1 MTQSKKPKEP
11 LRKKSEAN
19 YTVKSLSKKFVL
31 DVKVV
36 MDELKGLGV
45 EVASQ
50 TSHIDDEISEIVLHH
65 FEEVVK
71 KAKRKEAQA
80 AEAAEA
86 AAPDANE
93 IHLKSPVMV
102 KALAEAIDKKPNEVI
117 TRLLKMNVLASI
129 NQSLD
134 SKVAERVCEA
144 FGFKLVLDHRQKVE
158 EMKRSAK
165 DEAELKAT
173 SDAEERPEDLV
184 PRPPVVA
191 FLGHVDHGKTSIQ
204 DALRHTNVVKGEA
217 GGITQ
222 HIGASV
228 IAHKDKSITFIDTP
242 GHEAFTAMRARGA
255 NATDIAVLVVAADDG
270 FMPQTIEALNHL
282 KAAQVPIIVAA
293 NKMDLPSANYDRI
306 LLHMQQNGLMSEEW
320 GGEVG
325 VVKVSAITK
334 AGLPELLDRIFLEA
348 EMLELKGNPKRPAE
362 GVVLEAELGQGTGAT
377 ASVLVR
383 NGTLHIGDIML
394 CGPYSGRVKAMV
406 DVKGHRVKA
415 AGPSTPVKVMG
426 LSGVPNAGD
435 IFVICDSEKDA
446 VAIAGQRFDEQRTTS
461 LTREVGVSLE
471 DLFATLDRGK
481 RNDLHLIIKTDVK
494 GTAEAIIDALG
505 KIPSEKISVEIVLA
519 GVGAIS
525 EADVLLAAASG
536 SIVVGFHVKVNTGV
550 NALAKDKGVEIRL
563 YSVIYELME
572 DITDALVGRLA
583 PDKREK
589 ELGVARILK
598 IFSMTK
604 GPKVCGCLVESGSVK
619 AGSMGRIYRGK
630 ELLFNGTIQTLRR
643 FQDEVKEVK
652 TGQECGI
659 RMDNFLDFQEGD
671 EIKAYEIELRK
682 ATLA

>member
-31 DVKVV
+31 DVKTV
-36 MDELKGLGV
+36 MDELKSLGV

-86 AAPDANE
+86 AAPNANE

-282 KAAQVPIIVAA
+282 KAANVPIIVAA

-383 NGTLHIGDIML
+383 NGTLHVGDIML